1 MIQNALF
8 VQAIK
13 NITLL
18 QSLSPSDLGDVI
30 AASHVR
36 TCLKGQ
42 DLFTMGQEANSFF
55 AIQEGWINLYRTS
68 KDGEEVIIHI
78 FGPGESFAEAA
89 VFSDHQSYPVHA
101 QAIEDTTLIEI
112 PRSVFINKIEED
124 SSFALRILGAIA
136 ARQHFLVQQL
146 EHLMTRSA
154 PQRVGAF
161 LIRFCQKVKGNDS
174 LWEVRLP
181 YDKSIISTRLN
192 IKAETFSRSV
202 TKLSP
207 YGVYVEQGK
216 IYISDLNKLAH
227 YCDVPDKD
235 IPCQ

>member
-13 NITLL
+13 NIPLL

-112 PRSVFINKIEED
+112 PRSVFIHKIEED

>member
-1 MIQNALF
+1 MIKNALF
-8 VQAIK
+8 VKTIK
-13 NITLL
+13 NIPIL
-18 QSLSPSDLGDVI
+18 QSLNPSDFNEI
-30 AASHVR
+30 AMASHAR

-42 DLFTMGQEANSFF
+42 HLFTMGQEANSFF
-55 AIQEGWINLYRTS
+55 VIQEGWINLYRTS

-89 VFSDHQSYPVHA
+89 VFSDHQTYPVHA

-112 PRSVFINKIEED
+112 PRSIFILKIEED
-124 SSFALRILGAIA
+124 SSFALHILGAIA

-161 LIRFCQKVKGNDS
+161 LIHFCQKVKENDS
-174 LWEVRLP
+174 LWVVQLP

-192 IKAETFSRSV
+192 IKAETFSRSI
-202 TKLSP
+202 TKLSA
-207 YGVYVEQGK
+207 YGVSVQQGN
-216 IYISDLNKLAH
+216 IYISDLKKLAN

-235 IPCQ
+235 MPCV